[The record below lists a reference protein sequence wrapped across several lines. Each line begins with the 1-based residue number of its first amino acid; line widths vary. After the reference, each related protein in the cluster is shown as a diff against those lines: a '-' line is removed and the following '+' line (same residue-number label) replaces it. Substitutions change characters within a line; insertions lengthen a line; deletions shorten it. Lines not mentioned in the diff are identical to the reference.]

1 MTQAGQGE
9 LSAEL
14 PQAGT
19 APELE
24 WLEDGVPRSGR
35 FGDTYFSRAGGLAE
49 TGHVFHAGNGLPQR
63 LMGRDSFTI
72 GELGF
77 GTGLNL
83 LATLKLIRTLEA
95 PPKLTFLSLE
105 AYPLTL
111 MQLERA
117 HAAFPD
123 VAAEAEALREALAG
137 AARDEGRLTPG
148 WHLAVLDGLRL
159 WLGTGDARSLLPG
172 LAAGQGP
179 DGLQPALPVDAWFLD
194 GFSPAKNPEL
204 WSPELMRAV
213 HGLTAAG
220 GTFATYSAAGWVRRN
235 LEAAGFEVERIK
247 GFAGK
252 RQMMRGVRS

>member
-1 MTQAGQGE
+1 M
-9 LSAEL
+9 

-24 WLEDGVPRSGR
+24 WLEDGVPRAGR

-63 LMGRDSFTI
+63 LAGCNSFTI

-83 LATLKLIRTLEA
+83 LATVKLIRALAA
-95 PPKLTFLSLE
+95 PPFLTFLSFE
-105 AYPLTL
+105 AYPMTL
-111 MQLERA
+111 AQLERA
-117 HAAFPD
+117 HAAFPE
-123 VAAEAEALREALAG
+123 VSGEAAELRAALMGIVPDDSVLA
-137 AARDEGRLTPG
+137 PG
-148 WHLAVLDGLRL
+148 WHLAALEGANL
-159 WLGTGDARSLLPG
+159 WLGIGDARSLLPALG
-172 LAAGQGP
+172 AGQGP
-179 DGLQPALPVDAWFLD
+179 DELLSVLPVDAWFLD

-213 HGLTAAG
+213 HGLTAEG

-252 RQMMRGVRS
+252 RQMMRGVRA

>member
-1 MTQAGQGE
+1 MTQAGQE
-9 LSAEL
+9 DLSAVL

-24 WLEDGVPRSGR
+24 WLEDGVPRAGR

-63 LMGRDSFTI
+63 MAGRQGFTI

-95 PPKLTFLSLE
+95 PPQLTFLSFE

-111 MQLERA
+111 AQLERA

-123 VAAEAEALREALAG
+123 VAGEAAELRPALAG
-137 AARDEGRLTPG
+137 MASDDGALTPG
-148 WHLAVLDGLRL
+148 WHLAAMDGARL
-159 WLGTGDARSLLPG
+159 WLGIGDARSLLPELTSGRGPEG
-172 LAAGQGP
+172 L
-179 DGLQPALPVDAWFLD
+179 LSVLPVEAWFLD

-204 WSPELMRAV
+204 WSPELMASV

-252 RQMMRGVRS
+252 RQMMRGARR

>member
-1 MTQAGQGE
+1 MTQAGQEE
-9 LSAEL
+9 LSAVV

-24 WLEDGVPRSGR
+24 WLEDGVPRAGH

-63 LMGRDSFTI
+63 MAGRRSFSI

-83 LATLKLIRTLEA
+83 LATLRLIRTLDM
-95 PPKLTFLSLE
+95 PPRLTFLSFE
-105 AYPLTL
+105 AYPMTL
-111 MQLERA
+111 GQLERA

-123 VAAEAEALREALAG
+123 VAGEAAELRAALADVAAGEAALR
-137 AARDEGRLTPG
+137 PG
-148 WHLAVLDGLRL
+148 WHLAVMDGAHL
-159 WLGTGDARSLLPG
+159 WLGIGDARCLLPE
-172 LAAGQGP
+172 LVSGQGP
-179 DGLQPALPVDAWFLD
+179 EKLLSMLPADAWYLD

-204 WSPELMRAV
+204 WSPELMAGV
-213 HGLTAAG
+213 HGLTAEG

-235 LEAAGFEVERIK
+235 LEAAGFEVERVK

-252 RQMMRGVRS
+252 RQMMRGLRR